1 MAATIS
7 LFDLANLSIGHPGPG
22 AVNFTALHSLLHAVL
37 QHLGIQQV
45 LTERQPELLGPEPGI
60 GTEPAPAPSPY
71 RRLEQQL
78 LRMEQQVEELTRLPS
93 ALELLQRSRQ
103 DGKAV
108 SDVWNLL
115 QLRKSTELNREG
127 VDKAMSM
134 MEEMMQEMNY
144 LKKFQSS
151 VEDRIKDIDMNIN
164 SVMNQMG
171 QVNEVLKKT
180 EDGEQFVSWKI
191 LQRTLVDPLPE
202 PVAHSL
208 TSQVLAPAVDTKI
221 ASADD
226 TQAVENPDEMAT
238 HVFLPQERERKAQ
251 AAPMIIQPSKGH
263 PAQVHHPSA
272 AQKGAGSSMLTVKG
286 AEHYPDTIFA
296 LQRIRHASDYQ
307 PLLDQ
312 RVSAL
317 EKAFSELAPE
327 ASTAMDSEEL
337 KGRDESERQV
347 PSPGEGDGDGEGAA
361 DDVRAQISNLREV
374 VKNIDEEL
382 KDLRRVQLSGTEP
395 GAPVQQQLDKLG
407 AVLEKIMGSSC
418 ALLGMSLGLETEGT
432 CPVCSLDVSQDASNL
447 CQRFQKLQETV
458 NMLVDSSGEGTK
470 DGGLCTELQSNIEQL
485 QAECE
490 RLNQT
495 TSRLIQDDQKQQSNI
510 QSLFDSL
517 GRLETKCGER
527 LQMDAV
533 TEQVNRMMESLLNKL
548 CAHEKDWNRILQQLS
563 AEMECKLDRIELE
576 PLKKQLE
583 ERWRKFRKLLQT
595 PQGTEEGA
603 AVLRKQLI
611 SHFHCLS
618 CDRPLDIRVPCT
630 PNMGSLP
637 SPNHVSSGYRSQ
649 RPDADL
655 ARRRSKG
662 ERVMDLMETFP
673 PTARSCGG
681 SHTLT
686 YAQYRRCPRLYEP
699 YPTRPLDDNHS
710 TKRVESPVVTDP
722 QGARGRSSCKLPS
735 IAGRDG
741 SKYKVSRCPSQRSPA
756 PRISS
761 SRLPSAHLPTVLG
774 PGSAV
779 NERGAQQERNCR
791 CPAELVTSPCI
802 DGQAGPVQPRSISCP
817 SPEPTAGTT
826 GPAFHHEP
834 ELPAPAEPLNV

>member
-1 MAATIS
+1 
-7 LFDLANLSIGHPGPG
+7 
-22 AVNFTALHSLLHAVL
+22 
-37 QHLGIQQV
+37 
-45 LTERQPELLGPEPGI
+45 
-60 GTEPAPAPSPY
+60 
-71 RRLEQQL
+71 
-78 LRMEQQVEELTRLPS
+78 
-93 ALELLQRSRQ
+93 
-103 DGKAV
+103 
-108 SDVWNLL
+108 
-115 QLRKSTELNREG
+115 
-127 VDKAMSM
+127 MSM

-151 VEDRIKDIDMNIN
+151 VEDRIKDIDSNIN
-164 SVMNQMG
+164 SVMNQVG

-180 EDGEQFVSWKI
+180 EDGKQFVSWKA

-208 TSQVLAPAVDTKI
+208 TSQVPAPAPAVDTKI

-226 TQAVENPDEMAT
+226 TQAAENPDEMAT
-238 HVFLPQERERKAQ
+238 QVSLPQETESKAQ

-263 PAQVHHPSA
+263 SAQEHHLSA
-272 AQKGAGSSMLTVKG
+272 AQKGAGSSMLTGEG
-286 AEHYPDTIFA
+286 AELYPDTIFA

-327 ASTAMDSEEL
+327 VSIAMDSEEL
-337 KGRDESERQV
+337 KGRDESEGQV
-347 PSPGEGDGDGEGAA
+347 PSPGEGDGDGDGEGTA
-361 DDVRAQISNLREV
+361 DDVRAQISDLREV

-418 ALLGMSLGLETEGT
+418 ALLGMSLGLQTEGT

-458 NMLVDSSGEGTK
+458 NTLVDSSGEGTK
-470 DGGLCTELQSNIEQL
+470 DGGLCTELQSHIEQL

-517 GRLETKCGER
+517 GRLETKCGGG

-548 CAHEKDWNRILQQLS
+548 CAHEKDWNRVLQQLS

-583 ERWRKFRKLLQT
+583 ERWRKVRKLLQT

-603 AVLRKQLI
+603 AVLRKQLM

-618 CDRPLDIRVPCT
+618 CDRPLDVRVPCT
-630 PNMGSLP
+630 PNMVSLP
-637 SPNHVSSGYRSQ
+637 SPNYASNGHRSQ

-655 ARRRSKG
+655 TRRRSKG
-662 ERVMDLMETFP
+662 ERVLDLPEAFP

-686 YAQYRRCPRLYEP
+686 YAQNRRGPRLYEP
-699 YPTRPLDDNHS
+699 YPTRLLDDNHF
-710 TKRVESPVVTDP
+710 TKQVESPVMTDL

-741 SKYKVSRCPSQRSPA
+741 SKCKVSQRSPA
-756 PRISS
+756 PRICS
-761 SRLPSAHLPTVLG
+761 SRLPSGHLPTVLG

-779 NERGAQQERNCR
+779 NVRGAQLERNCR
-791 CPAELVTSPCI
+791 CPAELLTCPCI

-826 GPAFHHEP
+826 GPAFHHKP

>member
-45 LTERQPELLGPEPGI
+45 LTERQPELLGPEPSI
-60 GTEPAPAPSPY
+60 GTEPAPSPSPY

-115 QLRKSTELNREG
+115 QLRKNTELNREG

-151 VEDRIKDIDMNIN
+151 VEDRIKDIDRNIN
-164 SVMNQMG
+164 SVMNQVG

-208 TSQVLAPAVDTKI
+208 TNQVLAPAVDTKI

-226 TQAVENPDEMAT
+226 TQAAENPDEMAT
-238 HVFLPQERERKAQ
+238 QVSLPQETESKAQ

-382 KDLRRVQLSGTEP
+382 KDLRRVQLSGTES
-395 GAPVQQQLDKLG
+395 GAPVQQQ
-407 AVLEKIMGSSC
+407 
-418 ALLGMSLGLETEGT
+418 
-432 CPVCSLDVSQDASNL
+432 
-447 CQRFQKLQETV
+447 
-458 NMLVDSSGEGTK
+458 

-618 CDRPLDIRVPCT
+618 CDRPLDIRMPCT

-637 SPNHVSSGYRSQ
+637 SPNHASSGHRSQ

-662 ERVMDLMETFP
+662 ERVVDLMETFP

-710 TKRVESPVVTDP
+710 TKRVESPVMTDP
-722 QGARGRSSCKLPS
+722 QRARGRSSCKLPS

-741 SKYKVSRCPSQRSPA
+741 SKYKVSCCPSQRSPA

-779 NERGAQQERNCR
+779 NERGAQQERNCQ

-802 DGQAGPVQPRSISCP
+802 DSQAGPVQPRSISCP